1 MDLENFDYN
10 KLKLLAM
17 SAPAGK
23 QILETCMDIAS
34 MLVSKNISY
43 GNSALNPIKIFSKI
57 NSAEQIQIRI
67 DDKLNR
73 IKNSQNFPGDN
84 DLDDLIGY
92 LILLKIAKSNAN

>member
-1 MDLENFDYN
+1 MNLEKFDYD
-10 KLKLLAM
+10 KLLMLAL

-23 QILETCMDIAS
+23 QILENCMQIAT
-34 MLVSKNISY
+34 MLVEKNISY

-73 IKNSQNFPGDN
+73 IKNGQNFPGDN

-92 LILLKIAKSNAN
+92 LILLKIAKSI